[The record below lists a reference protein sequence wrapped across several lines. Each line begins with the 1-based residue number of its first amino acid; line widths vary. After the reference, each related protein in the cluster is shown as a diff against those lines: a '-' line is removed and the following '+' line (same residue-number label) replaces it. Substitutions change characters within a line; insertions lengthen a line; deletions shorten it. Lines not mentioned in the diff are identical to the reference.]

1 MRKFIYLIGSTDD
14 FESLEELKEYY
25 FNADLQRVRAAD
37 VLNASIFEF
46 DLPMNCSNEIAVR
59 VGRGLAFE
67 NGWCMDDTL
76 SDLLEA

>member
-1 MRKFIYLIGSTDD
+1 MKSYVYLIGSTDD
-14 FESLEELKEYY
+14 FVTLEELTNAY
-25 FNADLQRVRAAD
+25 FNNHLED
-37 VLNASIFEF
+37 LNAYFFEF

-76 SDLLEA
+76 STLLEA